1 MSSSGEIIQVHVGQA
16 GVQIANACWELY
28 CLDHG
33 ILPTGCLAAYP
44 DDASLLTFFSFTSF
58 DRKVAPRLV
67 MVDTE
72 PTVIDEIRTGAYRY
86 LFNPDSLISGAEDS
100 GSNFARG
107 YNILAT
113 ELLDRSMDA
122 IRKVAANCPNLRG
135 FLVFRAIGG
144 GTGSGLATRILEKI
158 KEDYG
163 RKMTVIEF
171 VVFPSPSLS
180 PIIVEPY
187 NALLATHFSMDYVDV
202 TFIVDNEA
210 LYDICAHKL
219 DVPSPTYTNLNRLIG
234 QVVSCFTA
242 SQRFN
247 GSPPV
252 GFQEFQTNLVPY
264 PRIHYPLLTF
274 APLVPISR
282 FAFVDTGVDQM
293 TTECFSPGNQM
304 VRCDPT
310 VGKYM
315 SCVLLYRG
323 DIRNAAVNDAIQKTR
338 SNSRARFVDWS
349 PAGFKIGIT
358 SVPPSFVP
366 GGDLAPSIR
375 AVCGIF
381 NHTGIRDPWCRLVNK
396 FNKLYERRA
405 FIYHFV
411 GEGMEEGTFFDATSN
426 ICQLISDYQEV
437 ESSAVASETN

>member
-1 MSSSGEIIQVHVGQA
+1 MSSRGEVIQVHIGQA

-44 DDASLLTFFSFTSF
+44 DDASLLTFFSFTGF

-86 LFNPDSLISGAEDS
+86 LFNPDSLINGAEDS

-107 YNILAT
+107 YNLLAT

-187 NALLATHFSMDYVDV
+187 NALLAAHFSMDYVDV

-219 DVPSPTYTNLNRLIG
+219 DVPSPTYTNLNRIIG

-282 FAFVDTGVDQM
+282 FAFVDTAVEQM
-293 TTECFSPGNQM
+293 TAECFSPGNQM

-323 DIRNAAVNDAIQKTR
+323 DIRNADVNNAIQNTR

-349 PAGFKIGIT
+349 PAGFKIGVT

-381 NHTGIRDPWCRLVNK
+381 NHTGIRDAWCRLVNK

-405 FIYHFV
+405 FIYHYV
-411 GEGMEEGTFFDATSN
+411 GEGMEESTFFDATSN

-437 ESSAVASETN
+437 ESSAVASEAN